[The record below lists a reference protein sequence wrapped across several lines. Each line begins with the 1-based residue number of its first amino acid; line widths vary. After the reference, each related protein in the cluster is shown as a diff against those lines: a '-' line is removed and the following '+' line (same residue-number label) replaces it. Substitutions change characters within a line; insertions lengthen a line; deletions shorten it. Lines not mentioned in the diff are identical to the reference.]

1 MPRYD
6 FLRFAAPFRTKNIN
20 FRAAVRAEPRAP
32 ANTRTSSPRCGEKS
46 HRNARGS
53 RIPPRR
59 QSRKRAYPSAPASDR
74 HAPPEP
80 VQRPKKGSPSA
91 AGNRAFCRRTRFS
104 RRFGGRYNR
113 LQRMPERKRN
123 PNPSDGTGFYEA
135 AFPVLPQ
142 PGPHFRSSSST
153 APDGPERRLP
163 DGPCTDPAEAR
174 SGGRR
179 SPPLRCEQPRGRTRM
194 KKEGEDSPNGIL
206 PRQTPAEPT

>member
-6 FLRFAAPFRTKNIN
+6 FLRFAAPFRTKISISGL
-20 FRAAVRAEPRAP
+20 RYGPSREHPQTRGRHPRDAAKSRIEMREAAESRLGGNPENGRIRLHRHPTGMLHPNWFSARRRAP
-32 ANTRTSSPRCGEKS
+32 RPLPEIVRFAAGHDFPAVSAADIIACSVCRSGKEI
-46 HRNARGS
+46 
-53 RIPPRR
+53 RIPPT
-59 QSRKRAYPSAPASDR
+59 
-74 HAPPEP
+74 EP
-80 VQRPKKGSPSA
+80 
-91 AGNRAFCRRTRFS
+91 
-104 RRFGGRYNR
+104 
-113 LQRMPERKRN
+113 
-123 PNPSDGTGFYEA
+123 GFYEA

-163 DGPCTDPAEAR
+163 DGPCTDTAEAR
-174 SGGRR
+174 SDGRR